1 MDFNVG
7 GRNSRELT
15 FSRALKPNEIK
26 TETKN
31 WSTIEGYVYIISK
44 VMPPHEDDPPL
55 NCVKVGF
62 SNVTTKEKFDKS
74 YTRLLS
80 FRTSLI
86 SFKVHRI
93 YLFTASAFDQ
103 GKKEVFG
110 LNANNAE
117 QLLHRLIDDRF
128 KPTQVRLQFT
138 NGIKTEWWNVKE
150 KQMEK
155 FLDFCDKKVQ
165 LDTLIPPI
173 YGTRFTRNKSYPIK
187 FPNRTM
193 GVGVFVDEKGVPKS
207 KQKYRKTNNQY
218 AKNERVRR
226 TDLAVRRAIKAEK
239 ALKGAKR
246 RELEKTVKFW
256 EDVFLDKKFT
266 DKKMWPEDKGLWGGK
281 KVVDS
286 VWRQKGEQIY
296 VGYAP
301 DIRKAAKSGG
311 DSSKQEQID
320 NASGYLTVNEALDQ
334 FPALKRKYKASYD
347 FYVQKNSYE
356 EGGDYTETF
365 S

>member
-1 MDFNVG
+1 MNFNLDK
-7 GRNSRELT
+7 EIT

-44 VMPPHEDDPPL
+44 VMPPHENDPPL

-62 SNVTTKEKFDKS
+62 SNVTTRDNFDKG

-93 YLFTASAFDQ
+93 YLFTASAFDA
-103 GKKEVFG
+103 GKKEPFG
-110 LNANNAE
+110 INARNAE
-117 QLLHRLIDDRF
+117 QLLHRLIDDKF
-128 KPTQVRLQFT
+128 KPNQVRLKFS
-138 NGIKTEWWNVKE
+138 NGVKTEWWNVKE

-155 FLDFCDKKVQ
+155 FLEFCDTKVQ
-165 LDTLIPPI
+165 LDTRIPPI
-173 YGTRFTRNKSYPIK
+173 YGTRFTRNKTYPIK
-187 FPNRTM
+187 FPYRTM
-193 GVGVFVDEKGVPKS
+193 GVGVYVDEKGVPKA
-207 KQKYRKTNNQY
+207 KQKYRKTNNQF

-226 TDLAVRRAIKAEK
+226 TTLAVMKAIKAEK
-239 ALKGAKR
+239 EIKGAER
-246 RELEKTVKFW
+246 RNLEKTVKFW
-256 EDVFLDKKFT
+256 EGVFLAKKFT
-266 DKKMWPEDKGLWGGK
+266 DKKMHPEDKGLWGGRK
-281 KVVDS
+281 IVDS

-296 VGYAP
+296 IGYAP
-301 DIRKAAKSGG
+301 DIRKAAKTGG

-320 NASGYLTVNEALDQ
+320 NASGYLTVNEALAE

-347 FYVQKNSYE
+347 HFVKKNSFQE
-356 EGGDYTETF
+356 DADYTESF

>member
-1 MDFNVG
+1 MNFNLDK
-7 GRNSRELT
+7 EIT

-44 VMPPHEDDPPL
+44 VMPPHENDPPL

-62 SNVTTKEKFDKS
+62 SNVTTRDNFDKG

-93 YLFTASAFDQ
+93 YLFTASAFDA
-103 GKKEVFG
+103 GKKEPFG
-110 LNANNAE
+110 INARNAE
-117 QLLHRLIDDRF
+117 QLLHRLIDDKF
-128 KPTQVRLQFT
+128 KPNQVRLKFS
-138 NGIKTEWWNVKE
+138 NGEKTEWWNVKE

-155 FLDFCDKKVQ
+155 FLEFCDTKVQ
-165 LDTLIPPI
+165 LDTRIPPI
-173 YGTRFTRNKSYPIK
+173 YGTRFTRNKTYPIK
-187 FPNRTM
+187 FPYRTM
-193 GVGVFVDEKGVPKS
+193 GVGVYVDEKGVPKA
-207 KQKYRKTNNQY
+207 KQKYRKTNNQF

-226 TDLAVRRAIKAEK
+226 TTLAVMKAIKAEK
-239 ALKGAKR
+239 EIKGAER
-246 RELEKTVKFW
+246 RNLEKTVKFW
-256 EDVFLDKKFT
+256 EGVFLAKKFT
-266 DKKMWPEDKGLWGGK
+266 DKKMHPEDKGLWGGRK
-281 KVVDS
+281 IVDS

-296 VGYAP
+296 IGYAP
-301 DIRKAAKSGG
+301 DIRKAAKTGG

-320 NASGYLTVNEALDQ
+320 NASGYLTVNEALAQ

-347 FYVQKNSYE
+347 YFVKKNKFE
-356 EGGDYTETF
+356 EDGDYTK
-365 S
+365 SSS

>member
-7 GRNSRELT
+7 GKDSRELT

-31 WSTIEGYVYIISK
+31 FSTIEGYVYIISK

-55 NCVKVGF
+55 NCVKVGY
-62 SNVTTKEKFDKS
+62 SSVTTKEKFDKS

-93 YLFTASAFDQ
+93 YLFTASEFDQ
-103 GKKEVFG
+103 GKKEPSG

-117 QLLHRLIDDRF
+117 LLLHRLIDAKF

-138 NGIKTEWWNVKE
+138 NGVKTEWWNVKE

-155 FLDFCDKKVQ
+155 FLEFCDKKIQ
-165 LDTLIPPI
+165 LDTRIPPI

-193 GVGVFVDEKGVPKS
+193 GVGIYVDEKGVPKA
-207 KQKYRKTNNQY
+207 KQNYRKTNNKF

-226 TDLAVRRAIKAEK
+226 TTLAVMKAIKAEK
-239 ALKGAKR
+239 QIKGAER

-256 EDVFLDKKFT
+256 EGVFLAKKFT
-266 DKKMWPEDKGLWGGK
+266 DKKMHPEDKGLWGGRK
-281 KVVDS
+281 IVDS

-296 VGYAP
+296 IGYAP
-301 DIRKAAKSGG
+301 DIRKAAKTGG

-320 NASGYLTVNEALDQ
+320 NASGYLTVNEALAQ

-347 FYVQKNSYE
+347 HFVKKNSFQE
-356 EGGDYTETF
+356 DADYTESF